1 MAACL
6 RRVPAGKLLAASNG
20 LNFTPVVDG
29 RFVPAQP
36 QAAFAYGQFTH
47 VPVIAGVNRNEG
59 LPTSISTWA
68 GFTQMVR
75 ANYGAGAGRVLAS
88 YPRRDFPSATVAAGA
103 VVSDQ
108 MVCSALTA
116 TTRLA
121 RWVPVYM
128 YRWDDVTEPFY
139 FTNTPAKGNILA
151 GAYHSAELTALFPG
165 WALPPAPQ
173 LTTPDQTAIISTAM
187 TYWGAFARDGRPT
200 TSGAL
205 PWPAYQRGESVM
217 SLRPAY
223 DSEILHAA
231 DLRQTHHC
239 ALWDTIPS
247 LPACRRHLPRLGRL
261 RRPARQPRA
270 HDGGELRQ

>member
-1 MAACL
+1 M
-6 RRVPAGKLLAASNG
+6 
-20 LNFTPVVDG
+20 
-29 RFVPAQP
+29 PAQP
-36 QAAFAYGQFTH
+36 QAAFARGQFTH

-59 LPTSISTWA
+59 LPTGISTWA

-139 FTNTPAKGNILA
+139 FTNTPDKGNILA

-173 LTTPDQTAIISTAM
+173 LTTPDQTAIIGTVM

-239 ALWDTIPS
+239 ALWDTVPS
-247 LPACRRHLPRLGRL
+247 
-261 RRPARQPRA
+261 
-270 HDGGELRQ
+270 